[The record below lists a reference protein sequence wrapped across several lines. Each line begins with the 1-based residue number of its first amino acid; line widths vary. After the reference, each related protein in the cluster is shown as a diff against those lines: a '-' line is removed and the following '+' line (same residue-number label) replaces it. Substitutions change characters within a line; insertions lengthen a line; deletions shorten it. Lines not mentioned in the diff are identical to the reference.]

1 MELIQEVEEGFPLTR
16 KLNAVIT
23 KINSV
28 EESINGIQI
37 AINELGNGLKK
48 QDERTRLYIKK
59 QNRLNWLFQ
68 I

>member
-1 MELIQEVEEGFPLTR
+1 MELIKEVEEGFPLTR

-23 KINSV
+23 KINSL

-48 QDERTRLYIKK
+48 QDER
-59 QNRLNWLFQ
+59 
-68 I
+68 